1 MGDLRRAHVGPENTS
16 MSGSQQLESGNNCL
30 MECDVSS
37 ISSLI
42 NRHAIVTVPL
52 GSGQGYI
59 PAYSLLRRAL

>member
-1 MGDLRRAHVGPENTS
+1 
-16 MSGSQQLESGNNCL
+16 